1 MKYILVINAG
11 SSSLKYQLIDM
22 TDESVKA
29 KGIVERI
36 GAKGSVLKHTTTG
49 KDKVTIEKEMN
60 DHEAAMNEVIAA
72 MTNPEYGAVKT
83 MDEIESIGHRVL
95 HGGETFSAPS
105 LVNDEV
111 LDCVREYIELGPLH
125 NPANIKGIETCMKA
139 MPGKPNVAVFDTAFH
154 QTMPDYAYLYALPYD
169 AYEKHKI
176 RKYGFHGTS
185 HRYIAQRVPE
195 VLGKDPKDLKIITCH
210 LGNGSSIA
218 AVDGGKCVDTSMG
231 LTPLEG
237 LAMGTRSGDID
248 PAAIPYLMKKYNM
261 TAEETVTFLNKKCGM
276 LGVSGVSSDFRDLHE
291 ARLAGNKKAD
301 TALKM
306 FCYRVKKYIGS
317 YAAAMGGVDV
327 IAFAGGVGE
336 NDWDVREWCL
346 EGLEFMGV
354 KLDKEKNNGRGE
366 EKIITT
372 PDSKVTAM
380 VVLTNEELMIARET
394 AQICGK

>member
-1 MKYILVINAG
+1 
-11 SSSLKYQLIDM
+11 
-22 TDESVKA
+22 
-29 KGIVERI
+29 
-36 GAKGSVLKHTTTG
+36 
-49 KDKVTIEKEMN
+49 
-60 DHEAAMNEVIAA
+60 

-83 MDEIESIGHRVL
+83 MDEIDAIGHRVL

-366 EKIITT
+366 EK
-372 PDSKVTAM
+372 
-380 VVLTNEELMIARET
+380 R
-394 AQICGK
+394 C

>member
-83 MDEIESIGHRVL
+83 MDEIDAIGHRVL

-237 LAMGTRSGDID
+237 
-248 PAAIPYLMKKYNM
+248 
-261 TAEETVTFLNKKCGM
+261 
-276 LGVSGVSSDFRDLHE
+276 
-291 ARLAGNKKAD
+291 
-301 TALKM
+301 
-306 FCYRVKKYIGS
+306 
-317 YAAAMGGVDV
+317 
-327 IAFAGGVGE
+327 
-336 NDWDVREWCL
+336 
-346 EGLEFMGV
+346 
-354 KLDKEKNNGRGE
+354 
-366 EKIITT
+366 
-372 PDSKVTAM
+372 
-380 VVLTNEELMIARET
+380 
-394 AQICGK
+394 